1 MLAANQEVF
10 VSPKRLA
17 IVLAALAALM
27 VITGTA
33 EAKRPLRRPSVRT
46 VNNTDCA
53 NGGGT
58 SVTPTAVTV
67 DGVAVPTR
75 VNGQPWVLICRNSS
89 PATYSIAWGISQTSS
104 LDEEL
109 GGGNLAK
116 TFAVTFSTGSDAAS
130 MLMALG
136 DTQSFVISGSTVTVS
151 AKPVATTKID
161 FANGDPCKTS
171 PFTEACAGGGT
182 KSNYAAFLN
191 ETLRYGNDSYAKL
204 TGAYM
209 SATASLFDAQLDS
222 ACFGAQAD
230 AGQGVERD
238 LATLLNLKLLGPHF
252 KADNTTLNT
261 GTMKVVIPLA
271 TVLTCF
277 GTSATPTGLVSETTM
292 ERTES
297 GTTVPVLPTGS
308 GGLQYTITP
317 GIAGLTITV
326 PTVTFSQPTYGMH
339 FTRPK
344 TGGSSSSTSAAS
356 SSGSSSASGGTS
368 RIAGVS
374 WKAVKGQVTASFA
387 AATTVKSYGIK
398 ATLKGK
404 SKTGTCSIKAKKATC
419 TIKGLAAGAWAATV
433 SSKLKAGGAGPTASK
448 TITVK

>member
-1 MLAANQEVF
+1 MLAANQEVR
-10 VSPKRLA
+10 VSPKRFA
-17 IVLAALAALM
+17 IVLAAFAALI

-46 VNNTDCA
+46 VA
-53 NGGGT
+53 NGDCVSSGGT
-58 SVTPTAVTV
+58 LVTPTSVTV
-67 DGVAVPTR
+67 DGVPQTR
-75 VNGQPWVLICRNSS
+75 TNGAPWVLICRNTS
-89 PATYSIAWGISQTSS
+89 PATYSISWGLDQSGTSIN
-104 LDEEL
+104 EEL
-109 GGGNLAK
+109 GGANLAK
-116 TFAVTFSTGSDAAS
+116 AFAVTFSTSSDAAS
-130 MLMALG
+130 MLMTLG
-136 DTQSFVISGSTVTVS
+136 DTQSFVINGSTVTVT

-161 FANGDPCKTS
+161 FANGDPCKTA

-182 KSNYAAFLN
+182 KTNYAAFLN
-191 ETLRYGNDSYAKL
+191 ETLRYGTDSYSKL
-204 TGAYM
+204 TGAYL

-261 GTMKVVIPLA
+261 GTMRVVIPVA
-271 TVLTCF
+271 TILTCF

-292 ERTES
+292 DRTES

-317 GIAGLTITV
+317 GIAGLTIAV

-344 TGGSSSSTSAAS
+344 TGGSSSSSSAAS
-356 SSGSSSASGGTS
+356 SSGSSATSSGTG

-374 WKAVKGQVTASFA
+374 WKAAKGKVTASFA

-404 SKTGTCSIKAKKATC
+404 SKTGTCSIKSKKATC